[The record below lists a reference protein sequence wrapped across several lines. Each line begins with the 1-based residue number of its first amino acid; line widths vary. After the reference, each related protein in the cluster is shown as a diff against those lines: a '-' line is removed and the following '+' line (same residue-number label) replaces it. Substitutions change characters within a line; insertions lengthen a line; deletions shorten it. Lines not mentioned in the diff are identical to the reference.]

1 MNSKLILT
9 AVAAVF
15 LLTACRQSNSVSSDY
30 KAELKKE
37 LTAIADSAK
46 GEVGIALIHDG
57 DTLTVNNDAIYP
69 MMSVFKLHQ
78 AIALCRMFE
87 ENGIALDTVMT
98 LRRSELD
105 PDTWSPM
112 LKDHTGEEISLP
124 MRRLLEYTL
133 IESDNNASNEMFVRL
148 MSPAACDSVI
158 AGIIPRGSFEI
169 RFNEAEMQDDH
180 SRAYS
185 NRTSPLGA
193 AILIDRL
200 FTDTLVGKSY
210 QDFIKSALL
219 RCQTGPDK
227 ISAALSVTEGITI
240 GHKTGSG
247 YRNENGRL
255 AASNDVAFITLPD
268 GRHYALAVFVKDFD
282 GTDAEA
288 AATIARISAAVIKVL
303 E

>member
-1 MNSKLILT
+1 MNRKLLLT
-9 AVAAVF
+9 AVAVI
-15 LLTACRQSNSVSSDY
+15 LLTACRQREAVSHDY
-30 KAELKKE
+30 KTGLEKE

-46 GEVGIALIHDG
+46 GDVGIALIYDV

-78 AIALCRMFE
+78 AVALCRMFE
-87 ENGIALDTVMT
+87 ENGTSLDSVMT

-112 LKDHTGEEISLP
+112 LKDHSGEEISLP

-210 QDFIKSALL
+210 QGFIKSALM

-227 ISAALSVTEGITI
+227 ISAALSETEGLTI

-247 YRNENGRL
+247 YRDENGRL
-255 AASNDVAFITLPD
+255 AASNDVAFVTLPD
-268 GRHYALAVFVKDFD
+268 GRHYSLAVFVKDFD

-288 AATIARISAAVIKVL
+288 AAIIARISAAVIKAL

>member
-1 MNSKLILT
+1 MNRKLLLT
-9 AVAAVF
+9 AVAVI
-15 LLTACRQSNSVSSDY
+15 LLTACRQREAVSHDY
-30 KAELKKE
+30 RTGLEKE

-46 GEVGIALIHDG
+46 GDVGIALIYDG

-78 AIALCRMFE
+78 AVALCRMFE
-87 ENGIALDTVMT
+87 ENGTSLDSVMT

-112 LKDHTGEEISLP
+112 LKDHSGEEISLP

-169 RFNEAEMQDDH
+169 RFNEAEMQADH

-210 QDFIKSALL
+210 QDFIKSALM

-227 ISAALSVTEGITI
+227 ISAALSEREGLTI

-247 YRNENGRL
+247 YRDENGRL
-255 AASNDVAFITLPD
+255 AASNDVAFVTLPD
-268 GRHYALAVFVKDFD
+268 GRHYSLAVFVKDFD

-288 AATIARISAAVIKVL
+288 AATIARISAAVIKAL

>member
-1 MNSKLILT
+1 MNRKLLLT
-9 AVAAVF
+9 AVAVI
-15 LLTACRQSNSVSSDY
+15 LLTACRQQEAVGHDY
-30 KAELKKE
+30 RTGLEKE

-46 GEVGIALIHDG
+46 GDVGIALIYDG

-78 AIALCRMFE
+78 AVALCRMFE
-87 ENGIALDTVMT
+87 ENGTSLDSVMT
-98 LRRSELD
+98 LRCSELD

-124 MRRLLEYTL
+124 LRRLLEYTL

-169 RFNEAEMQDDH
+169 RFNEAEMQTDH

-227 ISAALSVTEGITI
+227 ISAALSETEGITI

-247 YRNENGRL
+247 YRDENGRL
-255 AASNDVAFITLPD
+255 AASNDVAFISLPD

-288 AATIARISAAVIKVL
+288 AATIARISAAVIKAL

>member
-1 MNSKLILT
+1 MNRKLLLT
-9 AVAAVF
+9 AVAAI
-15 LLTACRQSNSVSSDY
+15 LLTACRQPTGVSSDY

-46 GEVGIALIHDG
+46 GDVGIALIYDG

-78 AIALCRMFE
+78 AVALCRMFE
-87 ENGIALDTVMT
+87 ENGTSLDSVMT

-112 LKDHTGEEISLP
+112 LKDHSDEEISLP

-148 MSPAACDSVI
+148 MPPAACDSVI

-169 RFNEAEMQDDH
+169 RFNEAEMQADH
-180 SRAYS
+180 SQAYS

-193 AILIDRL
+193 AILIDRV
-200 FTDTLVGKSY
+200 FTDTLVGKDY
-210 QDFIKSALL
+210 QDFIKSALM

-227 ISAALSVTEGITI
+227 ISAALSEREGITI

-247 YRNENGRL
+247 YRDENGRL

-268 GRHYALAVFVKDFD
+268 GRHYSLAVFVKDFD
-282 GTDAEA
+282 STDAEA
-288 AATIARISAAVIKVL
+288 AATIARISEAVIKAL

>member
-1 MNSKLILT
+1 MNRKLLLT
-9 AVAAVF
+9 AVAVI
-15 LLTACRQSNSVSSDY
+15 LLTACRQREAVSHDY
-30 KAELKKE
+30 KTGLEKE

-46 GEVGIALIHDG
+46 GDVGIALIYDG

-78 AIALCRMFE
+78 AVALCRMFE
-87 ENGIALDTVMT
+87 ENGTSLDSVMT

-112 LKDHTGEEISLP
+112 LKDHSGEEISLP

-169 RFNEAEMQDDH
+169 RFNEAEMQADH

-227 ISAALSVTEGITI
+227 ISAALSETEGITI

-247 YRNENGRL
+247 YRDENGRL
-255 AASNDVAFITLPD
+255 AASNDVAFISLPD

-288 AATIARISAAVIKVL
+288 AATIARISAAVIKAL

>member
-1 MNSKLILT
+1 MNSKLLLT
-9 AVAAVF
+9 AVAVI
-15 LLTACRQSNSVSSDY
+15 LLTACRQREAVSHEY
-30 KAELKKE
+30 KTGLEKE

-46 GEVGIALIHDG
+46 GDVGIALIYDG
-57 DTLTVNNDAIYP
+57 DTMTVNNDAIYP

-78 AIALCRMFE
+78 AVALCRMFE
-87 ENGIALDTVMT
+87 ENGTSLDSVMT

-169 RFNEAEMQDDH
+169 RFNEAEMQNDH

-193 AILIDRL
+193 AILIDRV
-200 FTDTLVGKSY
+200 FTDTLVGKDY
-210 QDFIKSALL
+210 QDFIKSALM

-227 ISAALSVTEGITI
+227 ISAALSETEGITI

-247 YRNENGRL
+247 YRDENGRL
-255 AASNDVAFITLPD
+255 AASNDVAFVTLPD
-268 GRHYALAVFVKDFD
+268 GRHYSLAVFVKDFD

-288 AATIARISAAVIKVL
+288 AATIARISAAVIKAL

>member
-1 MNSKLILT
+1 MNRKLLLT
-9 AVAAVF
+9 AVAVI
-15 LLTACRQSNSVSSDY
+15 LLTACRQREAVSHDY
-30 KAELKKE
+30 KTGLEKE

-46 GEVGIALIHDG
+46 GDVGIALIYDG

-78 AIALCRMFE
+78 AVALCRMFE
-87 ENGIALDTVMT
+87 ENGTSLDSVMT

-148 MSPAACDSVI
+148 KSPAACDSVI

-193 AILIDRL
+193 AILIDRV

-210 QDFIKSALL
+210 QDFIKSALM

-227 ISAALSVTEGITI
+227 ISAALSEREGITI

-247 YRNENGRL
+247 YRDENGRL
-255 AASNDVAFITLPD
+255 TASNDVAFISRPD
-268 GRHYALAVFVKDFD
+268 GRHYSLAVFVKDFD

-288 AATIARISAAVIKVL
+288 AAIIARISAAVIKAI

>member
-1 MNSKLILT
+1 MNRKLLLT
-9 AVAAVF
+9 AVAVI
-15 LLTACRQSNSVSSDY
+15 LLTACRQRETVSHDY
-30 KAELKKE
+30 KTGLEKE

-46 GEVGIALIHDG
+46 GDVGIALIYNG

-78 AIALCRMFE
+78 AVALCRMFE
-87 ENGIALDTVMT
+87 ENGTSLDSVMT

-227 ISAALSVTEGITI
+227 ISAALSETEGITI

-247 YRNENGRL
+247 YRDENGRL
-255 AASNDVAFITLPD
+255 AASNDVAFVTLSD
-268 GRHYALAVFVKDFD
+268 GRHYSLAVFVKDFD

-288 AATIARISAAVIKVL
+288 AATIARISAAVIKAL

>member
-1 MNSKLILT
+1 M
-9 AVAAVF
+9 AVAVI
-15 LLTACRQSNSVSSDY
+15 LLTACRQRDAVSHDY
-30 KAELKKE
+30 KTGLEKE

-46 GEVGIALIHDG
+46 GEIGIALIYDG

-78 AIALCRMFE
+78 AVALCRMFE
-87 ENGIALDTVMT
+87 ENGTSLDSVMT

-169 RFNEAEMQDDH
+169 RFNEAEMQADH

-210 QDFIKSALL
+210 LDFIKSALM

-227 ISAALSVTEGITI
+227 ISAALSEREGITI

-247 YRNENGRL
+247 YRDENGRL
-255 AASNDVAFITLPD
+255 AASNDVAFVTLPD
-268 GRHYALAVFVKDFD
+268 GRHYSLAVFVKDFD

-288 AATIARISAAVIKVL
+288 AAIIARISAAVIKAL

>member
-1 MNSKLILT
+1 MNRKLLLT
-9 AVAAVF
+9 AVAVI
-15 LLTACRQSNSVSSDY
+15 LLTACRQRDAVSHDY
-30 KAELKKE
+30 KTGLGKE

-46 GEVGIALIHDG
+46 GDVGIALIYDG

-78 AIALCRMFE
+78 AVALCRMFE
-87 ENGIALDTVMT
+87 ENGTSLDSVMT

-227 ISAALSVTEGITI
+227 ISAALSETEGITI

-247 YRNENGRL
+247 YRDENGRL

-288 AATIARISAAVIKVL
+288 AATIARISAAVIKAL

>member
-1 MNSKLILT
+1 MNRKLLLT
-9 AVAAVF
+9 AVAVI
-15 LLTACRQSNSVSSDY
+15 LLTACRQPNGVSSDY
-30 KAELKKE
+30 KAGLEKE

-46 GEVGIALIHDG
+46 GDVGIALIYDG

-78 AIALCRMFE
+78 AVALCRMFE
-87 ENGIALDTVMT
+87 ENGTSLDSVMT

-112 LKDHTGEEISLP
+112 LKDHSGEEISLP

-169 RFNEAEMQDDH
+169 RFNEAEMQADH

-210 QDFIKSALL
+210 QDFIKSALM

-227 ISAALSVTEGITI
+227 ISAALSEREGLTI

-247 YRNENGRL
+247 YRDENGRL
-255 AASNDVAFITLPD
+255 AASNDVAFVTLPD

-288 AATIARISAAVIKVL
+288 AATIARISAAVIKAL

>member
-1 MNSKLILT
+1 MNRKLLLT
-9 AVAAVF
+9 AVAAI
-15 LLTACRQSNSVSSDY
+15 LLTACRQPTGVSSDY

-46 GEVGIALIHDG
+46 GDVGIALIYDG

-78 AIALCRMFE
+78 AVALCRMFE
-87 ENGIALDTVMT
+87 ENGTSLDSVMT

-112 LKDHTGEEISLP
+112 LKDHSDEEISLP

-148 MSPAACDSVI
+148 MPPAACDSVI

-169 RFNEAEMQDDH
+169 RFNEAEMQADH

-227 ISAALSVTEGITI
+227 ISAALSETEGITI

-247 YRNENGRL
+247 YRDDNGRL

-268 GRHYALAVFVKDFD
+268 GRHYSLAVFVKDFD

-288 AATIARISAAVIKVL
+288 AATIARISAAVIKAL

>member
-1 MNSKLILT
+1 MNRKLLLT
-9 AVAAVF
+9 AVAAI
-15 LLTACRQSNSVSSDY
+15 LLTACRQPTGVSSDY

-46 GEVGIALIHDG
+46 GDVGIALIYDG

-78 AIALCRMFE
+78 AVALCRMFE
-87 ENGIALDTVMT
+87 ENGTSLDSVMT

-105 PDTWSPM
+105 PDSWSPM
-112 LKDHTGEEISLP
+112 LKDHSDEEISLP

-148 MSPAACDSVI
+148 MPPAACDSVI

-169 RFNEAEMQDDH
+169 RFNEAEMQADH

-227 ISAALSVTEGITI
+227 ISAALSDIKQARATAT
-240 GHKTGSG
+240 KTAGSQP
-247 YRNENGRL
+247 
-255 AASNDVAFITLPD
+255 ATTLLLSPFPT
-268 GRHYALAVFVKDFD
+268 G
-282 GTDAEA
+282 
-288 AATIARISAAVIKVL
+288 ATILLLYSSKTSTAPTPKQPPQ
-303 E
+303 

>member
-1 MNSKLILT
+1 MNRKLLLT
-9 AVAAVF
+9 AVTVI
-15 LLTACRQSNSVSSDY
+15 LLTACRQREAVSHDY
-30 KAELKKE
+30 KTGLEKE

-46 GEVGIALIHDG
+46 GDVGIALIYDG

-78 AIALCRMFE
+78 AVALCRMFE
-87 ENGIALDTVMT
+87 ENGTSLDSVMT

-112 LKDHTGEEISLP
+112 LKDHSDEEISLP

-193 AILIDRL
+193 AILIDRV

-227 ISAALSVTEGITI
+227 ISAALSETEGITI

-247 YRNENGRL
+247 YRDENGRL
-255 AASNDVAFITLPD
+255 AASNDVAFVTLPD

-288 AATIARISAAVIKVL
+288 AATIARISAAVIKAL

>member
-1 MNSKLILT
+1 MNRELLLT
-9 AVAAVF
+9 TVAVI
-15 LLTACRQSNSVSSDY
+15 LLTACRQREAVSHDY
-30 KAELKKE
+30 RTGLEKE

-46 GEVGIALIHDG
+46 GDVGIALIYDG

-69 MMSVFKLHQ
+69 MMSIFKLHQ
-78 AIALCRMFE
+78 AVALCRMFE
-87 ENGIALDTVMT
+87 ENGTSLDSVMT

-169 RFNEAEMQDDH
+169 RFNEAEMQTDH

-227 ISAALSVTEGITI
+227 ISAALSETEGITI

-247 YRNENGRL
+247 YRDENGRL
-255 AASNDVAFITLPD
+255 AASNDVAFISLPD

-288 AATIARISAAVIKVL
+288 AATIARVSAAVIKAL

>member
-1 MNSKLILT
+1 MNSKLLLT
-9 AVAAVF
+9 AVAVI
-15 LLTACRQSNSVSSDY
+15 LLTACRQRETVSHDY
-30 KAELKKE
+30 KTGLEKE

-46 GEVGIALIHDG
+46 GDVGIALIYDG

-78 AIALCRMFE
+78 AVALCRMFE
-87 ENGIALDTVMT
+87 ENGTSLDSVMT

-193 AILIDRL
+193 AILIDRV

-227 ISAALSVTEGITI
+227 ISAALSETEGITI

-247 YRNENGRL
+247 YRDENGRL
-255 AASNDVAFITLPD
+255 AASNDVAFVTLPD

-288 AATIARISAAVIKVL
+288 AAIIARISAAVIKAL

>member
-1 MNSKLILT
+1 MNRKLLLT
-9 AVAAVF
+9 AVAVI
-15 LLTACRQSNSVSSDY
+15 LLTACRQREAVSHDY
-30 KAELKKE
+30 RTGLGKE

-46 GEVGIALIHDG
+46 GDVGIALIYDG

-78 AIALCRMFE
+78 AVALCRMFE
-87 ENGIALDTVMT
+87 ENGTSLDSVMT

-112 LKDHTGEEISLP
+112 LKDHSGEEISLP

-169 RFNEAEMQDDH
+169 RFNEAEMQTDH

-210 QDFIKSALL
+210 QGFIKSALL

-227 ISAALSVTEGITI
+227 ISAALSETEGITI

-247 YRNENGRL
+247 YRDENGRL
-255 AASNDVAFITLPD
+255 AASNDVAFISLPD

-288 AATIARISAAVIKVL
+288 AATIARISAAVIKAL

>member
-1 MNSKLILT
+1 MNRKLLLT
-9 AVAAVF
+9 AVAVI
-15 LLTACRQSNSVSSDY
+15 LLTACRQREAVSHDY
-30 KAELKKE
+30 ETGLEKE

-46 GEVGIALIHDG
+46 GDVGIALIYDG

-78 AIALCRMFE
+78 AVALCRMFE
-87 ENGIALDTVMT
+87 ENGTSLDSVMT
-98 LRRSELD
+98 LRRSELA

-158 AGIIPRGSFEI
+158 AGIIPRGSFKI
-169 RFNEAEMQDDH
+169 RFNEAEMQADH

-200 FTDTLVGKSY
+200 FTDTLVSKSY
-210 QDFIKSALL
+210 QNFIKSALM

-227 ISAALSVTEGITI
+227 ISAALSEREGLTI

-247 YRNENGRL
+247 YRDENGRL
-255 AASNDVAFITLPD
+255 AASNDVAFVTLSD
-268 GRHYALAVFVKDFD
+268 GRHYSLAVFVKDFD

-288 AATIARISAAVIKVL
+288 AATIARISAAVIKAL

>member
-1 MNSKLILT
+1 MNRKLLLT
-9 AVAAVF
+9 AVAVI
-15 LLTACRQSNSVSSDY
+15 LLTACRQRETVSHDY
-30 KAELKKE
+30 KTGLEKE

-46 GEVGIALIHDG
+46 GDVGIALIYDG

-78 AIALCRMFE
+78 AVALCRMFE
-87 ENGIALDTVMT
+87 ENGTSLDSVMT
-98 LRRSELD
+98 LRRSGLD
-105 PDTWSPM
+105 SDTWSPM
-112 LKDHTGEEISLP
+112 LKDHSGEEISLP

-200 FTDTLVGKSY
+200 FTDTLVGKSN

-227 ISAALSVTEGITI
+227 ISAALSERESITI

-247 YRNENGRL
+247 YRDENGRL
-255 AASNDVAFITLPD
+255 AASNDVAFVTLSD

-288 AATIARISAAVIKVL
+288 AATIARISAAVIKAL

>member
-1 MNSKLILT
+1 MNRKLLLT
-9 AVAAVF
+9 AVAVI
-15 LLTACRQSNSVSSDY
+15 LLTACRQREAVSHDY
-30 KAELKKE
+30 KTGLEKE

-46 GEVGIALIHDG
+46 GDVGIALIYDG

-78 AIALCRMFE
+78 AVALCRMFE
-87 ENGIALDTVMT
+87 ENGTSLDSVMT

-169 RFNEAEMQDDH
+169 RFNEAEMQTDH

-227 ISAALSVTEGITI
+227 ISAALSETEGITI

-247 YRNENGRL
+247 YRDENGRL
-255 AASNDVAFITLPD
+255 AASNDVAFVTLPE
-268 GRHYALAVFVKDFD
+268 GRHYSLAVFVKDFD

-288 AATIARISAAVIKVL
+288 AATIARISAAVIKAL

>member
-1 MNSKLILT
+1 MNRKLLLT
-9 AVAAVF
+9 AVAVI
-15 LLTACRQSNSVSSDY
+15 LLTACRQREAVSHDY
-30 KAELKKE
+30 KTGLEKE

-46 GEVGIALIHDG
+46 GDVGIALIYDG

-78 AIALCRMFE
+78 AVALCRMFE
-87 ENGIALDTVMT
+87 ENGTSLDTVMT

-112 LKDHTGEEISLP
+112 LKDHSGEEISLP

-158 AGIIPRGSFEI
+158 AGIIPRDSFEI
-169 RFNEAEMQDDH
+169 RFNEAEMQTDH

-210 QDFIKSALL
+210 QDLINSALL

-227 ISAALSVTEGITI
+227 ISAALSETEGITI

-247 YRNENGRL
+247 DRDENGRL
-255 AASNDVAFITLPD
+255 AASNDVAFISLPD

-288 AATIARISAAVIKVL
+288 AATIARISAAVIKAL

>member
-1 MNSKLILT
+1 MNRKLLLT
-9 AVAAVF
+9 AVAVI
-15 LLTACRQSNSVSSDY
+15 LLTACRQREAVGHDY
-30 KAELKKE
+30 RTGLEKE

-46 GEVGIALIHDG
+46 GDVGIALIYDG

-69 MMSVFKLHQ
+69 MMSIFKLHQ
-78 AIALCRMFE
+78 AVALCRMFE
-87 ENGIALDTVMT
+87 ENGTSLDSVMT

-105 PDTWSPM
+105 PHTWSPM

-169 RFNEAEMQDDH
+169 RFNEAEMQTDH

-227 ISAALSVTEGITI
+227 ISAALSETEGITI

-247 YRNENGRL
+247 YRDENGRL
-255 AASNDVAFITLPD
+255 AASNDVAFVTLPE
-268 GRHYALAVFVKDFD
+268 GRHYSLAVFVKDFD

-288 AATIARISAAVIKVL
+288 AATIARISAVVIKAL

>member
-1 MNSKLILT
+1 MNRKLLLT
-9 AVAAVF
+9 AVAVI
-15 LLTACRQSNSVSSDY
+15 LLTACRQREAVSHDY
-30 KAELKKE
+30 KTGLEKE

-46 GEVGIALIHDG
+46 GDVGIALIYDG

-78 AIALCRMFE
+78 AVALCRMFE
-87 ENGIALDTVMT
+87 GNGTSLDSVMT

-105 PDTWSPM
+105 PHTWSPM

-169 RFNEAEMQDDH
+169 RFNEAEMHYDH

-227 ISAALSVTEGITI
+227 ISAALSETEGITI

-247 YRNENGRL
+247 YRDENGRL
-255 AASNDVAFITLPD
+255 AASNDVAFISLPD

-282 GTDAEA
+282 GTDTEA
-288 AATIARISAAVIKVL
+288 ATTIARISAAVIKAL

>member
-1 MNSKLILT
+1 MNRKLLLT
-9 AVAAVF
+9 AVAAI
-15 LLTACRQSNSVSSDY
+15 LLTACRQSTGVSSDY

-46 GEVGIALIHDG
+46 GDVGIALIYDG

-78 AIALCRMFE
+78 AVALCRMFE
-87 ENGIALDTVMT
+87 ENGTSLDSVMT

-112 LKDHTGEEISLP
+112 LKDHSDEEISLP

-193 AILIDRL
+193 AILIDRV
-200 FTDTLVGKSY
+200 FTDTLVGKDY
-210 QDFIKSALL
+210 QDFIKSALM

-227 ISAALSVTEGITI
+227 ISAALSETEGITI

-247 YRNENGRL
+247 YRDENGRL
-255 AASNDVAFITLPD
+255 TASNDVAFVTLPD

-288 AATIARISAAVIKVL
+288 AATIARISAAVIKAL

>member
-1 MNSKLILT
+1 MNRKLLLT
-9 AVAAVF
+9 AVAVI
-15 LLTACRQSNSVSSDY
+15 LLTACRLSTGVSSDY

-46 GEVGIALIHDG
+46 GDVGIALIYDG

-78 AIALCRMFE
+78 AVALCRMFE
-87 ENGIALDTVMT
+87 ENGTSLDSVMT

-112 LKDHTGEEISLP
+112 LKDHSDEEISLP

-148 MSPAACDSVI
+148 MPPAACDSVI

-169 RFNEAEMQDDH
+169 RFNEAEMQADH
-180 SRAYS
+180 SQAYS

-193 AILIDRL
+193 AILIDRV
-200 FTDTLVGKSY
+200 FTDTLVGKDY
-210 QDFIKSALL
+210 QDFIKSALM

-227 ISAALSVTEGITI
+227 ISAALSEREGITI

-247 YRNENGRL
+247 YRDDNGRL

-268 GRHYALAVFVKDFD
+268 GRHYSLAVFVKDFD

-288 AATIARISAAVIKVL
+288 AATIARISEAVIKAL

>member
-1 MNSKLILT
+1 MNRKLLLT
-9 AVAAVF
+9 AVAAI
-15 LLTACRQSNSVSSDY
+15 LLTACRQPTDVSSDY

-46 GEVGIALIHDG
+46 GDVGIALIYDG

-78 AIALCRMFE
+78 AVALCRMFE
-87 ENGIALDTVMT
+87 ENGTSLDSVMT

-105 PDTWSPM
+105 PDSWSPM
-112 LKDHTGEEISLP
+112 LKDHSDEEISLP

-148 MSPAACDSVI
+148 MPPAACDSVI

-169 RFNEAEMQDDH
+169 RFNEAEMQADH

-227 ISAALSVTEGITI
+227 ISAALSETEGITI

-247 YRNENGRL
+247 YRDENGRL
-255 AASNDVAFITLPD
+255 TASNDVAFISLPD
-268 GRHYALAVFVKDFD
+268 RRHYALAVFVKDFD

-288 AATIARISAAVIKVL
+288 AATIARISAAVIKAL

>member
-1 MNSKLILT
+1 MNRKLLLT
-9 AVAAVF
+9 AVAVI
-15 LLTACRQSNSVSSDY
+15 LLTACRQREAVSHDY
-30 KAELKKE
+30 KTGLEKE

-46 GEVGIALIHDG
+46 GEIGIALIYDG

-78 AIALCRMFE
+78 AVALCRMFE
-87 ENGIALDTVMT
+87 ENGTSLDSVMT

-112 LKDHTGEEISLP
+112 LKDHSGEEISLP

-227 ISAALSVTEGITI
+227 ISAALSETEGITI

-247 YRNENGRL
+247 YRDENGRL
-255 AASNDVAFITLPD
+255 TASNDVAFVTLPD
-268 GRHYALAVFVKDFD
+268 GRHYSLAVFVKDFD

-288 AATIARISAAVIKVL
+288 AAIIARISAAVIKAL

>member
-1 MNSKLILT
+1 MNRKLLLT
-9 AVAAVF
+9 AVAAI
-15 LLTACRQSNSVSSDY
+15 LLTACRQPTGVSSDY

-46 GEVGIALIHDG
+46 GDVGIALIYDG

-78 AIALCRMFE
+78 AVALCRMFE
-87 ENGIALDTVMT
+87 ENGTSLDSVMT

-105 PDTWSPM
+105 PDSWSPM
-112 LKDHTGEEISLP
+112 LKDHGDEEISLP

-148 MSPAACDSVI
+148 MPPAACDSVI

-169 RFNEAEMQDDH
+169 RFNEAEMQADH

-227 ISAALSVTEGITI
+227 ISAALSETEGITI

-247 YRNENGRL
+247 YRDENGRL
-255 AASNDVAFITLPD
+255 TASNDVAFISLPD
-268 GRHYALAVFVKDFD
+268 RRHYSLAVFVKDFD

-288 AATIARISAAVIKVL
+288 AATIARISAAVIKAL

>member
-1 MNSKLILT
+1 MNRKLLLT
-9 AVAAVF
+9 AVAVI
-15 LLTACRQSNSVSSDY
+15 LLTACRQRETVSHDY
-30 KAELKKE
+30 KTGLEKE

-46 GEVGIALIHDG
+46 GDVGIALIYDG

-78 AIALCRMFE
+78 AVALCRMFE
-87 ENGIALDTVMT
+87 ENGTSLDSVMT

-124 MRRLLEYTL
+124 MRRLFEYTL

-193 AILIDRL
+193 AILIDRV

-227 ISAALSVTEGITI
+227 ISAALSETEGITI

-247 YRNENGRL
+247 YRDENGRL
-255 AASNDVAFITLPD
+255 AASNDVAFVTLPD

-288 AATIARISAAVIKVL
+288 AAIIARISAAVIKAL

>member
-1 MNSKLILT
+1 MNRKLLLT
-9 AVAAVF
+9 AVAVI
-15 LLTACRQSNSVSSDY
+15 LLTACRQSTGVSSDY

-46 GEVGIALIHDG
+46 GEIGIALIYDG

-78 AIALCRMFE
+78 AVALCRMFE
-87 ENGIALDTVMT
+87 ENGTSLDSVMT

-148 MSPAACDSVI
+148 MPPAACDSVI

-169 RFNEAEMQDDH
+169 RFNEAEMQADH
-180 SRAYS
+180 SQAYS

-193 AILIDRL
+193 AILIDRV
-200 FTDTLVGKSY
+200 FTDTLVGKDY
-210 QDFIKSALL
+210 QDFIKSALM

-227 ISAALSVTEGITI
+227 ISAALSEREGITI

-247 YRNENGRL
+247 YRDDNGRL

-268 GRHYALAVFVKDFD
+268 GRHYSLAVFVKDFD

-288 AATIARISAAVIKVL
+288 AATIARISEAVIKAL

>member
-1 MNSKLILT
+1 MNRKLLLT
-9 AVAAVF
+9 AVAVI
-15 LLTACRQSNSVSSDY
+15 LLTACRQREAVSHDY
-30 KAELKKE
+30 KTGLEKE

-46 GEVGIALIHDG
+46 GDIGIALIYNG

-78 AIALCRMFE
+78 AVALCRMFE
-87 ENGIALDTVMT
+87 ENGTSLDSVMT

-169 RFNEAEMQDDH
+169 RFNEAEMQADH

-227 ISAALSVTEGITI
+227 ISAALSETEGITI

-247 YRNENGRL
+247 YRDENGRL
-255 AASNDVAFITLPD
+255 AASNDVAFVTLSD
-268 GRHYALAVFVKDFD
+268 GRHYSLAVFVKDFD
-282 GTDAEA
+282 GTDAEV
-288 AATIARISAAVIKVL
+288 AATIARISAAVIKAL

>member
-1 MNSKLILT
+1 MNRKLLLT
-9 AVAAVF
+9 AVAVI
-15 LLTACRQSNSVSSDY
+15 LLTACRQREAVSHDY
-30 KAELKKE
+30 KTGLEKE

-46 GEVGIALIHDG
+46 GDVGIALIYDG

-78 AIALCRMFE
+78 AVALCRMFE
-87 ENGIALDTVMT
+87 ENGTSLDSVMT

-112 LKDHTGEEISLP
+112 LKDHTGDEISLP

-193 AILIDRL
+193 VILIDRL

-210 QDFIKSALL
+210 QGFIKSALM

-227 ISAALSVTEGITI
+227 ISAALSETEGLTI

-247 YRNENGRL
+247 YRDENGRL
-255 AASNDVAFITLPD
+255 AASNDVAFVTLPD
-268 GRHYALAVFVKDFD
+268 GRHYSLAVFVKDFD

-288 AATIARISAAVIKVL
+288 AAIIARISAAVIKAL

>member
-1 MNSKLILT
+1 MNRKLLLT
-9 AVAAVF
+9 AVAAI
-15 LLTACRQSNSVSSDY
+15 LLTACRQPTGVSSDY

-46 GEVGIALIHDG
+46 GDVGIALIYDG

-78 AIALCRMFE
+78 AVALCRMFE
-87 ENGIALDTVMT
+87 ENGTSLDSVMT

-112 LKDHTGEEISLP
+112 LKDHSDEEISLP

-148 MSPAACDSVI
+148 IPPAACDSVI

-193 AILIDRL
+193 AILIDRV
-200 FTDTLVGKSY
+200 FTDTLVGKDY
-210 QDFIKSALL
+210 QDFIKSALM

-227 ISAALSVTEGITI
+227 ISAALSEREGITI

-247 YRNENGRL
+247 YRDDNGRL

-268 GRHYALAVFVKDFD
+268 GRHYSLAVFVKDFD

-288 AATIARISAAVIKVL
+288 AATIARISEAVIKAL

>member
-1 MNSKLILT
+1 MNRKLLLT
-9 AVAAVF
+9 AVAVI
-15 LLTACRQSNSVSSDY
+15 LLTACRQRETVSHDY
-30 KAELKKE
+30 RTGLEKE

-46 GEVGIALIHDG
+46 GDVGIALIYDG

-78 AIALCRMFE
+78 AVALCRMFE
-87 ENGIALDTVMT
+87 ENGTSLDSVMT

-193 AILIDRL
+193 AILIDRV

-227 ISAALSVTEGITI
+227 ISAALSETEGITI

-247 YRNENGRL
+247 YRDENGRL
-255 AASNDVAFITLPD
+255 AASNDVAFVTLPD
-268 GRHYALAVFVKDFD
+268 GRHYSLVVFVKDFD

-288 AATIARISAAVIKVL
+288 AATIARISAAVIKAL

>member
-1 MNSKLILT
+1 MNRKLLLT
-9 AVAAVF
+9 AVAAI
-15 LLTACRQSNSVSSDY
+15 LLTACRQPTGVSSDY

-46 GEVGIALIHDG
+46 GDVGIALIYDG

-78 AIALCRMFE
+78 AVALCRMFE
-87 ENGIALDTVMT
+87 ENGTSLDSVMT

-112 LKDHTGEEISLP
+112 LKDHSDEEISLP

-148 MSPAACDSVI
+148 MPPAACDSVI

-169 RFNEAEMQDDH
+169 RFNEAEMQADH
-180 SRAYS
+180 SQAYS

-193 AILIDRL
+193 AILIDRV
-200 FTDTLVGKSY
+200 FTDTLVGKDY
-210 QDFIKSALL
+210 QDFIKSALM

-227 ISAALSVTEGITI
+227 ISAALSEREGITI

-247 YRNENGRL
+247 DRDDNGRL

-268 GRHYALAVFVKDFD
+268 GRHYSLAVFVKDFD

-288 AATIARISAAVIKVL
+288 AATIARISEAVIKAL

>member
-1 MNSKLILT
+1 MNRKLLLT
-9 AVAAVF
+9 AVAVI
-15 LLTACRQSNSVSSDY
+15 LLTACRQREAVSHDY
-30 KAELKKE
+30 KTELEKE

-46 GEVGIALIHDG
+46 GDVGIALIYDG

-78 AIALCRMFE
+78 AVALCRMFE
-87 ENGIALDTVMT
+87 ENGTSLDSVMT

-105 PDTWSPM
+105 PHTWSPM
-112 LKDHTGEEISLP
+112 LKDHSGEEISLP

-158 AGIIPRGSFEI
+158 AGIIQRGSFEI
-169 RFNEAEMQDDH
+169 RFNEAEMQTDH

-227 ISAALSVTEGITI
+227 ISAALSEAEGITI

-247 YRNENGRL
+247 YRDENGRL
-255 AASNDVAFITLPD
+255 TASNDVAFISLPD

-288 AATIARISAAVIKVL
+288 AATIARISAAVIKAL

>member
-9 AVAAVF
+9 AVAVF

-57 DTLTVNNDAIYP
+57 DTLTVNNEAIYP

-78 AIALCRMFE
+78 AIAQCRMFE

-105 PDTWSPM
+105 SDTWSPM

-193 AILIDRL
+193 ALLIDRL

-219 RCQTGPDK
+219 QCQTGPDK
-227 ISAALSVTEGITI
+227 ISAALSETEGITI

-247 YRNENGRL
+247 YRDENGRL

-288 AATIARISAAVIKVL
+288 AATIARISAAVIKAL

>member
-1 MNSKLILT
+1 MNRKLLLT
-9 AVAAVF
+9 AVAAI
-15 LLTACRQSNSVSSDY
+15 LLTACRQPTGVSSDY

-46 GEVGIALIHDG
+46 GDVGIALIYDG

-78 AIALCRMFE
+78 AVALCRMFE
-87 ENGIALDTVMT
+87 ENGTSLDSVMT

-112 LKDHTGEEISLP
+112 LKDHSDEEISLP

-169 RFNEAEMQDDH
+169 RFNEAEMQADH

-200 FTDTLVGKSY
+200 FTDTLVGKDY
-210 QDFIKSALL
+210 QDFIKSALM

-227 ISAALSVTEGITI
+227 ISAALSEREGITI

-247 YRNENGRL
+247 YRDDNGRL

-268 GRHYALAVFVKDFD
+268 GRHYSLAVFVKDFD
-282 GTDAEA
+282 GTDAES
-288 AATIARISAAVIKVL
+288 AATIARISAAVIKAL

>member
-1 MNSKLILT
+1 MNRKLVLT
-9 AVAAVF
+9 AVAVI
-15 LLTACRQSNSVSSDY
+15 LLTACRQREAVGHDY
-30 KAELKKE
+30 RTGLEKE

-46 GEVGIALIHDG
+46 GDVGIALIYDG

-78 AIALCRMFE
+78 AVALCRMFE
-87 ENGIALDTVMT
+87 ENGTSLDSVMT

-105 PDTWSPM
+105 PHTWSPM
-112 LKDHTGEEISLP
+112 LKDHSGEVISLP

-227 ISAALSVTEGITI
+227 ISAALSETEGITI

-247 YRNENGRL
+247 YRDENGRL
-255 AASNDVAFITLPD
+255 TASNDVAFISLPD

-288 AATIARISAAVIKVL
+288 AATIARISAAVIKAL

>member
-1 MNSKLILT
+1 MNRKLLLT
-9 AVAAVF
+9 AVAAI
-15 LLTACRQSNSVSSDY
+15 LLTACRQSTGVSSDY

-46 GEVGIALIHDG
+46 GEIGIALIYDG

-78 AIALCRMFE
+78 AVALCRMFE
-87 ENGIALDTVMT
+87 ENGTSLDSVMT

-148 MSPAACDSVI
+148 MPPAACDSVI

-169 RFNEAEMQDDH
+169 RFNEAEMQADH
-180 SRAYS
+180 SQAYS

-193 AILIDRL
+193 AILIDRV
-200 FTDTLVGKSY
+200 FTDTLVGKDY
-210 QDFIKSALL
+210 QDFIKSALM

-227 ISAALSVTEGITI
+227 ISAALSEREGITI

-247 YRNENGRL
+247 YRDENGRL

-268 GRHYALAVFVKDFD
+268 GRHYSLAVFVKDFD

-288 AATIARISAAVIKVL
+288 AATIARISEAVIKAL